1 MTKRRDAAKGIFHIT
16 SHSVWDLELY
26 RDDID
31 RTNYCALLARTTA
44 RLGWEC
50 MGVCLMDT
58 HVHLILGVEDGIL
71 AEGMQQ
77 LGFRFA
83 VGFNARHR
91 RRGRVFGAPYGLRR
105 IADDTDLLGVYRYV
119 MLNPVEARLVEHPAQ
134 WPWSSYAS
142 AIGLRDTFS
151 FVDAGRVLGCLDG
164 PPEIAI
170 ARLRA
175 FVERDL
181 PVPVLRRAEA
191 PGGGAAGP

>member
-1 MTKRRDAAKGIFHIT
+1 MTRRRDTAKGIFHVT
-16 SHSVWDLELY
+16 CHSVWDLDLY

-50 MGVCLMDT
+50 IGTCIMKT
-58 HVHLILGVEDGIL
+58 HVHLILGVEDGVL
-71 AEGMQQ
+71 ADGMQQ
-77 LGFRFA
+77 LSFAYA

-91 RRGRVFGAPYGLRR
+91 RRGRIFGAPYGLRR
-105 IADDTDLLGVYRYV
+105 IADDADLLGVYRYV
-119 MLNPVEARLVEHPAQ
+119 MLNPVEAGLVERPEQ

-142 AIGLRDTFS
+142 TVGLRDTFS
-151 FVDAGRVLGCLDG
+151 FVNADRVLGCLG
-164 PPEIAI
+164 GAPEIAV

-181 PVPVLRRAEA
+181 PVMVRRHAEA
-191 PGGGAAGP
+191 LAGGTASW